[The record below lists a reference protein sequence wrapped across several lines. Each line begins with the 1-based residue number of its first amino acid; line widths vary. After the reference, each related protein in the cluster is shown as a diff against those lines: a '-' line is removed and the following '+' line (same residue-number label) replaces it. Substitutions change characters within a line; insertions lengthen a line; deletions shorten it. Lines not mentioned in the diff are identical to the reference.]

1 MAVVQCIDFSVSFIQ
16 STYRVGENTGPVQ
29 PVLVLS
35 NPFSTDITVQVRD
48 ADYNSGPY
56 NVTFTAGQTS
66 VPFDVPINDDNILE
80 NTEMFT
86 LTIDS
91 STLPDR
97 VTVGDPDQTTVDI
110 LDSDSELIVK

>member
-1 MAVVQCIDFSVSFIQ
+1 M
-16 STYRVGENTGPVQ
+16 
-29 PVLVLS
+29 
-35 NPFSTDITVQVRD
+35 
-48 ADYNSGPY
+48 
-56 NVTFTAGQTS
+56 
-66 VPFDVPINDDNILE
+66 LE

-110 LDSDSELIVK
+110 LDSDSE